1 MVDSSL
7 DQVNVHPTPTH
18 HFLFFLLSFFP
29 PPQGTIRIE
38 SVDVIKISHFDIEN
52 LLDEPEIWLL
62 LRAEVVQ
69 SFEIV
74 RGKRLADG
82 TLPPPTTRTA
92 RNINITSLRTNILS
106 LADFGLVGV
115 NATDSGLNSRAQR
128 RKRKQ
133 KQHSAGASME
143 LDLSNVARSVS
154 EDVKSPQ
161 NMVKKSNGG
170 PLNTEPLVSL

>member
-1 MVDSSL
+1 M
-7 DQVNVHPTPTH
+7 
-18 HFLFFLLSFFP
+18 
-29 PPQGTIRIE
+29 
-38 SVDVIKISHFDIEN
+38 
-52 LLDEPEIWLL
+52 
-62 LRAEVVQ
+62 
-69 SFEIV
+69 
-74 RGKRLADG
+74 
-82 TLPPPTTRTA
+82 
-92 RNINITSLRTNILS
+92 
-106 LADFGLVGV
+106 GV

>member
-1 MVDSSL
+1 M
-7 DQVNVHPTPTH
+7 
-18 HFLFFLLSFFP
+18 
-29 PPQGTIRIE
+29 
-38 SVDVIKISHFDIEN
+38 DVIKISHFDIEN

-74 RGKRLADG
+74 RGKQVADG

-92 RNINITSLRTNILS
+92 RNIKITSLRTNILS

-115 NATDSGLNSRAQR
+115 NATECGLNSRTQR

-133 KQHSAGASME
+133 KIRAGASME
-143 LDLSNVARSVS
+143 LDLSNVANHERSVS
-154 EDVKSPQ
+154 EDMKSPQ
-161 NMVKKSNGG
+161 IMVKKSNSG

>member
-1 MVDSSL
+1 
-7 DQVNVHPTPTH
+7 
-18 HFLFFLLSFFP
+18 
-29 PPQGTIRIE
+29 
-38 SVDVIKISHFDIEN
+38 VDVIKISHFDIEN

-115 NATDSGLNSRAQR
+115 NATESGLNSRAQR

-133 KQHSAGASME
+133 KQHRAGASME
-143 LDLSNVARSVS
+143 LDLSNVVHPKHFVRSVS

>member
-1 MVDSSL
+1 M
-7 DQVNVHPTPTH
+7 
-18 HFLFFLLSFFP
+18 
-29 PPQGTIRIE
+29 
-38 SVDVIKISHFDIEN
+38 
-52 LLDEPEIWLL
+52 DEPEIWLL

-74 RGKRLADG
+74 RGKQVADG

-92 RNINITSLRTNILS
+92 RNIKITSLRTNILS

-115 NATDSGLNSRAQR
+115 NATECVLNSRTQR

-133 KQHSAGASME
+133 KSNRVKSME
-143 LDLSNVARSVS
+143 LDLSNVAHHERSVS
-154 EDVKSPQ
+154 EDMKSPQ
-161 NMVKKSNGG
+161 IMVKKSNSG

>member
-1 MVDSSL
+1 MPDEFVIQEGIRVFDANGNMDNQDVDIL
-7 DQVNVHPTPTH
+7 
-18 HFLFFLLSFFP
+18 
-29 PPQGTIRIE
+29 GTIRIE

-74 RGKRLADG
+74 RGKG
-82 TLPPPTTRTA
+82 SPSPPPTTRTA

-115 NATDSGLNSRAQR
+115 HNEGSLGNRAQR

-133 KQHSAGASME
+133 KQRQTGSGSVPVPKQHARSASE
-143 LDLSNVARSVS
+143 DLS
-154 EDVKSPQ
+154 SPKTSTMNRRKPVQ
-161 NMVKKSNGG
+161 AG
-170 PLNTEPLVSL
+170 PLRTSPLVSL

>member
-1 MVDSSL
+1 M
-7 DQVNVHPTPTH
+7 
-18 HFLFFLLSFFP
+18 
-29 PPQGTIRIE
+29 
-38 SVDVIKISHFDIEN
+38 DVIKISHFDIEN

-133 KQHSAGASME
+133 KQHRAGASME
-143 LDLSNVARSVS
+143 LDLLNVAHHRSVS
-154 EDVKSPQ
+154 EDMKSPQ

>member
-1 MVDSSL
+1 M
-7 DQVNVHPTPTH
+7 
-18 HFLFFLLSFFP
+18 
-29 PPQGTIRIE
+29 
-38 SVDVIKISHFDIEN
+38 DVIKISHFDIEN

-74 RGKRLADG
+74 RGKQVADG

-92 RNINITSLRTNILS
+92 RNIKITSLRTNILS

-115 NATDSGLNSRAQR
+115 NATECGLNSRTQR

-133 KQHSAGASME
+133 KIRAGASME
-143 LDLSNVARSVS
+143 LDLSNVAHHERSVS
-154 EDVKSPQ
+154 EDMKSPQ
-161 NMVKKSNGG
+161 IMVKKSNSG